1 MAETSVTPPAP
12 SPNGP
17 PSSNGRLAS
26 RLPEAPTRAE
36 AAGVTLRR
44 ARVDDVPGIAGVM
57 AGYVEE
63 GTLLP
68 RSVGE
73 LYRAVPEF
81 HVAVNREGKVIACA
95 ALRIL
100 WMDLGEVRSLA
111 VTRGAQGLGLGAAL
125 VGRALDDA
133 RARGLHRV
141 IALTREVGFFERVGF
156 SVVER
161 DDLPRK
167 VWTDCVACP
176 KRHACDEVAVE
187 IELIEGAA
195 EAARAQNPA
204 WRIPVEAGPADG
216 AS

>member
-1 MAETSVTPPAP
+1 MAETFVTPPP
-12 SPNGP
+12 PPRNGAAA
-17 PSSNGRLAS
+17 AS
-26 RLPEAPTRAE
+26 RAA

-44 ARVDDVPGIAGVM
+44 ARVGDVPGIAGVM
-57 AGYVEE
+57 AGYVEQ
-63 GTLLP
+63 GILLP

-81 HVAVNREGKVIACA
+81 HVAVDSQDKVVACA

-100 WMDLGEVRSLA
+100 WTDLGEVRSLA
-111 VTRGAQGLGLGAAL
+111 VTPEAQGLGLGAAL
-125 VGRALDDA
+125 VRATLEDA
-133 RARGLHRV
+133 RERGLARV
-141 IALTREVGFFERVGF
+141 IALTKEVPFFERVGF

-187 IELIEGAA
+187 IELIEGAGR
-195 EAARAQNPA
+195 AARANNAA
-204 WRIPVEAGPADG
+204 WRVPVEGPLPG
-216 AS
+216 NQEPAS

>member
-1 MAETSVTPPAP
+1 MAETFVTPPS
-12 SPNGP
+12 SPNGAARK
-17 PSSNGRLAS
+17 PS
-26 RLPEAPTRAE
+26 RAE
-36 AAGVTLRR
+36 AAGVTIRR
-44 ARVDDVPGIAGVM
+44 ARVGDVAGIAGVM

-68 RSVGE
+68 RSIGE

-81 HVAVNREGKVIACA
+81 HVAVDQDGKVIACA

-111 VTRGAQGLGLGAAL
+111 VLPQAQGLGLGAAL
-125 VGRALDDA
+125 VAATLDDA
-133 RARGLHRV
+133 RARGLARV
-141 IALTREVGFFERVGF
+141 IALTKEVAFFQRCGF

-187 IELIEGAA
+187 IELVEGATR
-195 EAARAQNPA
+195 AARAQTPA
-204 WRIPVEAGPADG
+204 WRVPVEATPPDE
-216 AS
+216 ASS

>member
-1 MAETSVTPPAP
+1 MAETFVTPPAP
-12 SPNGP
+12 SNDNSHPAIP
-17 PSSNGRLAS
+17 A
-26 RLPEAPTRAE
+26 RA
-36 AAGVTLRR
+36 AAQGVTLRR
-44 ARVDDVPGIAGVM
+44 ARVEDVPGIAGVM
-57 AGYVEE
+57 ARYVEE

-68 RSVGE
+68 RSIGE

-81 HVAVNREGKVIACA
+81 HVALSAEGKILACA

-111 VTRGAQGLGLGAAL
+111 VTPEAQGLGLGAAL
-125 VGRALDDA
+125 VRATLDDA
-133 RARGLHRV
+133 RARGLARV
-141 IALTREVGFFERVGF
+141 IALTKEVLFFERVGF

-187 IELIEGAA
+187 IELIEGASRA
-195 EAARAQNPA
+195 SRANNAAFRV
-204 WRIPVEAGPADG
+204 PVEATATAAKS

>member
-12 SPNGP
+12 S
-17 PSSNGRLAS
+17 SNGGPTKAS

-81 HVAVNREGKVIACA
+81 HVAVNKDGKVIACA

-111 VTRGAQGLGLGAAL
+111 VTREAQGLGLGAAL
-125 VGRALDDA
+125 VGATLDDA

-141 IALTREVGFFERVGF
+141 IALTKEVGFFERVGF

-187 IELIEGAA
+187 IELVEGAA
-195 EAARAQNPA
+195 QAARAQNPA

>member
-1 MAETSVTPPAP
+1 VTRPA
-12 SPNGP
+12 
-17 PSSNGRLAS
+17 PSSNGSPSSNVRSAS

-36 AAGVTLRR
+36 AVGVTLRR

-81 HVAVNREGKVIACA
+81 HVAVDKDGKVVACA

-111 VTRGAQGLGLGAAL
+111 VTPQAQGLGLGAAL
-125 VGRALDDA
+125 VGATLDDA

-141 IALTREVGFFERVGF
+141 IALTKEVGFFERVGF

-187 IELIEGAA
+187 IELVEGAA
-195 EAARAQNPA
+195 QAARAQKPA
-204 WRIPVEAGPADG
+204 WRIPVEAGPVDG

>member
-1 MAETSVTPPAP
+1 MAETFVTPPS
-12 SPNGP
+12 SPNGSARK
-17 PSSNGRLAS
+17 PS
-26 RLPEAPTRAE
+26 RAE
-36 AAGVTLRR
+36 AAGVTIRR
-44 ARVDDVPGIAGVM
+44 ARVGDVAGIAGVM

-68 RSVGE
+68 RSIGE

-81 HVAVNREGKVIACA
+81 HVAVDMDGKVIACA

-111 VTRGAQGLGLGAAL
+111 VLPAAQGLGLGAAL
-125 VGRALDDA
+125 VAATLDDA
-133 RARGLHRV
+133 RARGLARV
-141 IALTREVGFFERVGF
+141 IALTKEVAFFQRCGF

-187 IELIEGAA
+187 IELVPGATR
-195 EAARAQNPA
+195 AARAQTPA
-204 WRIPVEAGPADG
+204 WRVPVEAVPPDQ
-216 AS
+216 ASS